1 MVGETFSKILSP
13 ENPLNFGESMQDTD
27 NVRNNSPSNSTEGS
41 ELILVDVPK
50 LPQLLDIN
58 NIDGEVE
65 SNTGNSRI
73 GKKDVPDHNDMKSA
87 VRKDAGGFET
97 NEKEETKKP
106 KKSKQFI
113 YSSIRFMRSKDIY
126 S

>member
-27 NVRNNSPSNSTEGS
+27 NVQNNHSEGS

-58 NIDGEVE
+58 NIDVEVE
-65 SNTGNSRI
+65 SNTDNSRI